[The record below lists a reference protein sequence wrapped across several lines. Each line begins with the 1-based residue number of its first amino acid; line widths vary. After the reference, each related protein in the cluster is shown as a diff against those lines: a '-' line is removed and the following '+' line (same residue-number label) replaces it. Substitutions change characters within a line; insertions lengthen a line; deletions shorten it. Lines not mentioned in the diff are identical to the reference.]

1 MKAKLL
7 GAASAWLLAGLAVFG
22 QATTSISGSI
32 TDATGAAIPRA
43 SVELLN
49 TETNQSREST
59 ATDEGAYTFAQ
70 VQPGTY
76 RLTVKAAGFNTLSL
90 ENLRLL
96 VGNPVTQNAQLEIGK
111 ITNTVAVNAES
122 AQINTV
128 DSSLGN
134 AFGTK
139 PIMQLPLEGR
149 NVVGLLSLQPGV
161 SYVGSNE
168 NFQGN
173 GTTIASYRT
182 GNVNGGKS
190 DQANVTLDGV
200 DVNDQQ
206 NRDPFT
212 SVLRTTL
219 DSTQE
224 FRVVT
229 TGAGADL
236 GRSSGAQVTLV
247 TKSGTNEL
255 HGSAYEYL
263 RNKATN
269 ANSFF
274 NNTNGVPLAKLNR
287 NVYGASLGGPL
298 KKNRLFLFGNY
309 EGRKDRREDSTLRT
323 VPTATLRQGIVSYV
337 RTNGSVAQLSPNDL
351 RTRIDPRGIGPNAAA
366 LAVMNRY
373 PIPNDTS
380 IGDGIN
386 TSGYRFNAPITLNW
400 QTYIAKLDYALDS
413 QGRHQL
419 FVRGNLQDDNQSAA
433 AQFPGLPPNNVIL
446 GNTKGL
452 AVGLTSSLSERSVNN
467 FRYGITRVGLENTGV
482 SRDAFVTFRGI
493 DSILGTNR
501 PFIRKTPVHTFA
513 NDFSTIKGNHDL
525 RFGGVVRLIRN
536 NRLNFANS
544 FPTAN
549 TNSSW
554 LTGSGSGLNA
564 GLTDL
569 AATGRTA
576 YRDAATAV
584 LGLVTQG
591 TANYNYN
598 KDGSAL
604 PVGTGVGRQFNA
616 EEYEMYAQD
625 TWRVNKE
632 LTVTYGLRWSL
643 MPPIY
648 EANGVQTVAQQSLSD
663 FFDTRVALAGAG
675 LSQDRVTPVAYVL
688 SDQPGG
694 RSLYPFHKKN
704 FAPRFAL
711 AYSPKAD
718 DPVGRVLFGG
728 PGKTAIRAGWGM
740 FYDVMGSGLITNYDA
755 SALGLSTSLSNP
767 SNVLTVAS
775 SPRYTGLNNIP
786 SGILPAAPPSG
797 FPATA
802 PNVFAITNS
811 LDDRLKPPYTM
822 NMNLSIA
829 RSFDRGF
836 FVQLSYVGRLSRRSL
851 ASEDIAAPT
860 NLRDPNSGQTYF
872 QAASQMAGLA
882 SANTPTAAV
891 PRIPFFENFYGN
903 LAGGGLSATQQV
915 YDQFSQNAPDY
926 TSALYNLDVNCDPDC
941 SRLGPYAFFNRQYSY
956 LRTLRSVGN
965 GNYHAFQF
973 STRKQFSNGDQI
985 DFNYT
990 WSKAIDL
997 TSTPEAADG
1006 NFTQGVIINPYN
1018 RGLARAPADYD
1029 TRQQWNANVVYN
1041 LPFGSGRKFL
1051 DRKGFVNA
1059 LVGGWQLTALYRQS
1073 TGLPNS
1079 VGNGRFW
1086 PTNWNI
1092 TGNAT
1097 VIGPVADGT
1106 NRNAPAPP
1114 GGSTG
1119 VNIFQ
1124 DPAAAVRSFDYT
1136 FPGGVGSRNIIRGD
1150 GNLGLDMG
1158 LGKSFLMPWASEH
1171 PQHLQLRWEVFN
1183 VTNTTRFDPL
1193 QLSANLGSIGSFGRY
1208 TDTLTTPR
1216 VMQFAARYDF

>member
-1 MKAKLL
+1 MSFKQV
-7 GAASAWLLAGLAVFG
+7 GIAAVWLLVGVAAFG
-22 QATTSISGSI
+22 QATTSISGSV
-32 TDATGAAIPRA
+32 TDGTGAAIPRA
-43 SVELLN
+43 SLELLN
-49 TETNQSREST
+49 VETNQSRALT
-59 ATDEGAYTFAQ
+59 ATDEGAYNFAQ
-70 VQPGTY
+70 IQPGTY
-76 RLTVKAAGFNTLSL
+76 RLTVKSAGFNALSL
-90 ENLRLL
+90 ENIRLL
-96 VGNPVTQNAQLEIGK
+96 VGNPVTQNVQLEVGK

-122 AQINTV
+122 PQINTV

-168 NFQGN
+168 TFQGN
-173 GTTIASYRT
+173 GTTAASYRT

-236 GRSSGAQVTLV
+236 GRSSGAQVTLI
-247 TKSGTNEL
+247 TKSGTNEI

-287 NVYGASLGGPL
+287 NVYGASLGGPIL
-298 KKNRLFLFGNY
+298 KNRLFLFGNY

-323 VPTATLRQGIVSYV
+323 VPTALLRQGVVSYV
-337 RTNGSVAQLSPNDL
+337 RTNGSVARLSPDDL
-351 RTRIDPRGIGPNAAA
+351 KNRIDPLRIGTNAAA
-366 LAVMNRY
+366 LAILSRY
-373 PIPNDTS
+373 PLPNDS
-380 IGDGIN
+380 AAGDGVN

-400 QTYIAKLDYALDS
+400 QTYIARLDYTLDS
-413 QGRHQL
+413 QGRNLL
-419 FVRGNLQDDNQSAA
+419 FVRGNLQDDNQSQA

-452 AVGLTSSLSERSVNN
+452 AIGLTSSLSERSVNN

-482 SRDAFVTFRGI
+482 SLDTFVTFRSI
-493 DSILGTNR
+493 DSIVGTNR
-501 PFIRKTPVHTFA
+501 PFNRKTPVHTFA
-513 NDFSTIKGNHDL
+513 DDFSSTRGNHDL
-525 RFGGVVRLIRN
+525 RFGGVARLIRN
-536 NRLNFANS
+536 NRVNFANS
-544 FPTAN
+544 FPTAI

-554 LTGSGSGLNA
+554 LAGSGAALNTP
-564 GLTDL
+564 LTDI
-569 AATGRTA
+569 ASTSRTS

-604 PVGTGVGRQFNA
+604 PVGAGVGRQFNA

-625 TWRVNKE
+625 TWRVNKA

-648 EANGVQTVAQQSLSD
+648 EANGVQTVAQQSLTD
-663 FFDTRVALAGAG
+663 FFDTRVGLAAAG
-675 LSQDRVTPVAYVL
+675 LSQNGVTPVAYVL
-688 SDQPGG
+688 KDQPGG

-711 AYSPKAD
+711 AYSPNTE
-718 DPVGRVLFGG
+718 DPVGKVLFGG

-755 SALGLSTSLSNP
+755 SAFGLSTSLSNP
-767 SNVLTVAS
+767 SNALTVAS
-775 SPRYTGLNNIP
+775 SPRFTGLNSIP
-786 SGILPAAPPSG
+786 NGILPAAPPSG

-802 PNVFAITNS
+802 PNAFAITNS
-811 LDDRLKPPYTM
+811 LDDQLKPPYTM
-822 NMNLSIA
+822 NMNLSFA
-829 RSFDRGF
+829 RSFDHGLF
-836 FVQLSYVGRLSRRSL
+836 FQASYVGRLSRRSL
-851 ASEDIAAPT
+851 TSEDISMPT
-860 NLRDPNSGQTYF
+860 NLRDPSSGQTYF
-872 QAASQMAGLA
+872 DAATQLAGYVNANAPIA
-882 SANTPTAAV
+882 SV

-903 LAGGGLSATQQV
+903 LATSTRTGTQQV
-915 YDQFSQNAPDY
+915 YNQFLQNAPDY
-926 TSALYNLDVNCDPDC
+926 TSALYNLDVGCSPGC
-941 SRLGPYAFFNRQYSY
+941 SRLGPYAFFNKQYSY
-956 LRTLRSVGN
+956 LRTLRSIGN

-997 TSTPEAADG
+997 ASTPETSTS
-1006 NFTQGVIINPYN
+1006 TQGVIINAFNP
-1018 RGLARAPADYD
+1018 GLARAPADYD
-1029 TRQQWNANVVYN
+1029 TRQQWNANIVYN

-1051 DRKGFVNA
+1051 DRRGFLNA
-1059 LVGGWQLTALYRQS
+1059 LAGGWQLTALYRQT
-1073 TGLPNS
+1073 TGLPAS

-1086 PTNWNI
+1086 PTNWNV

-1097 VIGPVADGT
+1097 ALGPVSDGT
-1106 NRNAPAPP
+1106 NRNAAAPP
-1114 GGSTG
+1114 GGQSG
-1119 VNIFQ
+1119 VNVFQ
-1124 DPAAAVRSFDYT
+1124 NPTTALNSFDYT
-1136 FPGGVGSRNIIRGD
+1136 LPGGIGSRNVIRGD
-1150 GNLGLDMG
+1150 GNIGLDMG
-1158 LGKSFLMPWASEH
+1158 LGKSFVMPWSGEK
-1171 PQHLQLRWEVFN
+1171 PQTVQFRWEVFN

-1193 QLSANLGSIGSFGRY
+1193 ALSADLGNIGSFGKY

-1216 VMQFAARYDF
+1216 VMQFALRYDF